1 MKDKILQQISDKFA
15 KTNGG
20 ITLPQLK
27 ELNPS
32 IEYQDL
38 KSTLNL
44 LFHEQKIKIRQGL
57 NLPLVYI
64 KNAKNEK

>member
-1 MKDKILQQISDKFA
+1 MKDIILRQISDKFA
-15 KTNGG
+15 NTNGG

-32 IEYQDL
+32 IEYEDL

-44 LFHEQKIKIRQGL
+44 LFQEQKIKIRQGL

-64 KNAKNEK
+64 KNK

>member
-1 MKDKILQQISDKFA
+1 MRDTILRQISEKFA
-15 KTNGG
+15 KTNSG

-32 IEYQDL
+32 IEYEEL

-44 LFHEQKIKIRQGL
+44 LFHEQKIKIRKGI

-64 KNAKNEK
+64 RNK

>member
-44 LFHEQKIKIRQGL
+44 LFNERKIRIKQGI

-64 KNAKNEK
+64 KNK

>member
-1 MKDKILQQISDKFA
+1 MKDTILKQISDKFA

-44 LFHEQKIKIRQGL
+44 LFNERKIRIKQGI

-64 KNAKNEK
+64 KNK

>member
-15 KTNGG
+15 NTNGG

-32 IEYQDL
+32 IEYEDL

-44 LFHEQKIKIRQGL
+44 LFQEQKIKIRQGL

-64 KNAKNEK
+64 KNK

>member
-1 MKDKILQQISDKFA
+1 MRDTILRQISEKFA

-32 IEYQDL
+32 IEYEEL

-44 LFHEQKIKIRQGL
+44 LFHEQKIKIRKGL

-64 KNAKNEK
+64 RNK

>member
-15 KTNGG
+15 NTNGG

-44 LFHEQKIKIRQGL
+44 LFQEQKIKIRQGL

-64 KNAKNEK
+64 KNK

>member
-1 MKDKILQQISDKFA
+1 MKDTILQQISDKFA
-15 KTNGG
+15 NTNGG

-32 IEYQDL
+32 IEYEDL

-44 LFHEQKIKIRQGL
+44 LFQEQKIKIRQGL

-64 KNAKNEK
+64 KNK

>member
-1 MKDKILQQISDKFA
+1 MKDTILKQISDKFA

-44 LFHEQKIKIRQGL
+44 LFNERKIRIKQGI
-57 NLPLVYI
+57 NLPLIYI
-64 KNAKNEK
+64 KNAKNGK

>member
-38 KSTLNL
+38 KSTLNV
-44 LFHEQKIKIRQGL
+44 LFNERKIRIKQGI

-64 KNAKNEK
+64 KNK

>member
-1 MKDKILQQISDKFA
+1 MKDTILQQISDKFA

-44 LFHEQKIKIRQGL
+44 LFNERKIRIKQGI
-57 NLPLVYI
+57 NLPLIYI
-64 KNAKNEK
+64 KNTKNGK